1 MLTPTERR
9 QKIDGI
15 RRLPAALE
23 TAVKGLNDRQLDTP
37 YRPGG
42 WTIRQVVHHLADSH
56 VNAFVRMKLI
66 LTEEKPRL
74 KPYNQ
79 DAWANL
85 PDANAMPVQSSL
97 AILKGLHERWCTLL
111 ESVPEEAWS
120 RTAIHPER
128 GEVLLE
134 GQLIT
139 YASHGEKHV
148 GHITGLRS
156 AKGW

>member
-15 RRLPAALE
+15 RRLPAELE
-23 TAVKGLNDRQLDTP
+23 AAVQGLNDRQLDTP

-56 VNAFVRMKLI
+56 MNAFVRMKLI
-66 LTEEKPRL
+66 LTEEKPTL

-85 PDANAMPVQSSL
+85 PDTNAMSLQSSL

-111 ESVPEEAWS
+111 ESVPETAWS

-139 YASHGEKHV
+139 YSSHGEKHV

-156 AKGW
+156 LKGW